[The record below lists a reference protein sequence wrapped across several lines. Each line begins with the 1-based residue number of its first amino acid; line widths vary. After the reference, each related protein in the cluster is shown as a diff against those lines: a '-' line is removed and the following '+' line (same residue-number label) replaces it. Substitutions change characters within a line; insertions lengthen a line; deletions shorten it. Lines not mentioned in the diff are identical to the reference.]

1 MAYSLKQ
8 KLINDIQDLP
18 EKKIKE
24 VFDFVEYLK
33 LKEDKWFIRYVNQR
47 GQEAGEDRKAGKR
60 FISLAELQKEYR

>member
-8 KLINDIQDLP
+8 KLIDDIQDLP

-33 LKEDKWFIRYVNQR
+33 IKEDEWFIRYVNQR
-47 GQEAGEDRKAGKR
+47 GRGASEDRKAGKK

>member
-33 LKEDKWFIRYVNQR
+33 LKEDEWFIRYVNQR
-47 GQEAGEDRKAGKR
+47 GREAGEDRKAGKK

>member
-33 LKEDKWFIRYVNQR
+33 LKEDEWFIRYVNHR
-47 GQEAGEDRKAGKR
+47 GLEAGEDRKAGKK